1 MLQAHSLTKRYGP
14 TLAVDRLSL
23 EVERGQIMGF
33 LGPNGAGKSTT
44 MRMLVGSLPPTA
56 GRATLDGHDVLTDA
70 AAARRKLGYLPENNP
85 LYPEMRVDEMLHF
98 CGRLHAMPRKLRT
111 ARVGVVTE
119 RCGLGPLR
127 RRTIGRL
134 SKGNRQRVGLA
145 AALLHAPP
153 VLVLDEPTAGL
164 DPQQIASVRTLIRE
178 LAGDHTVLLS
188 SHILPEVERVS
199 DHIAIIARGREV
211 AAGTPD
217 ELRRQSQEMAA
228 AVVYA
233 EVQATTDRAQAVA
246 ARLADEADA
255 TVKPHRTDPHWQRV
269 WLRPTGGPGVRMDL
283 RVSAA
288 RAFAEV
294 DLTVRE
300 LRREDV
306 GLEAFFTRVTDPSRE
321 NPAPADTA
329 GGSAA

>member
-1 MLQAHSLTKRYGP
+1 LLIAHQLTKRYGP

-70 AAARRKLGYLPENNP
+70 PAARRRLGYLPENNP
-85 LYPEMRVDEMLHF
+85 LYPEMRVDELLHF
-98 CGRLHAMPRKLRT
+98 CGRLHSMPRKLRT
-111 ARVGVVTE
+111 TRIGIVTE
-119 RCGLGPLR
+119 RCGLGLLR
-127 RRTIGRL
+127 RRTVGRL

-145 AALLHAPP
+145 AALLHSPP

-164 DPQQIASVRTLIRE
+164 DPQQIASVRALIRE

-199 DHIAIIARGREV
+199 DRIVIIARGRRV

-217 ELRRQSQEMAA
+217 ELRRQSQEMSA
-228 AVVYA
+228 AVVYV
-233 EVQATTDRAQAVA
+233 EVQGTTQRVRTIADGLNAEA
-246 ARLADEADA
+246 AA
-255 TVKPHRTDPHWQRV
+255 TVEPHATDPHWQRV
-269 WLRPTGGPGVRMDL
+269 WLRPTDGPGVRLDL

-288 RAFAEV
+288 QAFAAA

-306 GLEAFFTRVTDPSRE
+306 GLEAFFSRVTDPLRGDSGS
-321 NPAPADTA
+321 DVTH